1 MTLDLRDRLRRMEAK
16 VATQEVLGVVAIAA
30 TILGWI
36 TGDEQVSEMISV
48 IRVVVEVLAW

>member
-1 MTLDLRDRLRRMEAK
+1 M
-16 VATQEVLGVVAIAA
+16 ATQEVLGVVAIAA